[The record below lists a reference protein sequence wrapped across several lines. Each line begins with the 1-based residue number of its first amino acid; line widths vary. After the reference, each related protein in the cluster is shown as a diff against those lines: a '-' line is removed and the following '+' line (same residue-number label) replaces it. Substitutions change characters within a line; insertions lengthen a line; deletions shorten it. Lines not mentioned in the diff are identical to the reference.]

1 MAKYLICGGGI
12 SGLYSALL
20 LLDNRLAK
28 GSEIRIVEKS
38 WRIGGRIQTI
48 ENDGLTIEAGAG
60 RFSNSHQL
68 LINLIKR
75 YRLED
80 KIMRLN
86 NNKNLR
92 LILDKSIV
100 LPSIQQIQGLIHK
113 LIGIKLDESM
123 RYKTFEQL
131 CNEIFGLELTH
142 LYRTYFG
149 YDEEFYKRNAYD
161 GLVSMK
167 TEFGQEI
174 YYNILIGG
182 LSQIVEST
190 KKELEE
196 AGVSITLNLKL
207 VDWSENNAEFV
218 DFSGNKTSIEYS
230 KLILAM
236 DKHYLTGLPKLVL
249 RYSNVLNSVEPCQ
262 LMRVYAKF
270 PINPDT
276 KIVWFHGLS
285 KTSTNSS
292 IRSFIPI
299 NEVTGL
305 CMISYSD
312 GNIAKEWQDLA
323 ILGDLEHYVMK
334 YIREMYPEKEIPE
347 PEWIK
352 HYFWHNG
359 CYFYI
364 PYVVSSQII
373 QQIVQP
379 FDNIFICGEC
389 YSGIQGWIE
398 GALDSSIQ
406 VIDLIKNNS
415 KKDEKEYTMAEV
427 AASDS
432 LTVIDGNVY
441 NLLKNNWIDRHPG
454 GEIIKKA
461 IGKDATAMFTYINH
475 PKYAKDILE
484 ELFVGILKESD

>member
-1 MAKYLICGGGI
+1 
-12 SGLYSALL
+12 
-20 LLDNRLAK
+20 
-28 GSEIRIVEKS
+28 
-38 WRIGGRIQTI
+38 
-48 ENDGLTIEAGAG
+48 
-60 RFSNSHQL
+60 
-68 LINLIKR
+68 
-75 YRLED
+75 
-80 KIMRLN
+80 
-86 NNKNLR
+86 
-92 LILDKSIV
+92 
-100 LPSIQQIQGLIHK
+100 
-113 LIGIKLDESM
+113 M

-142 LYRTYFG
+142 LFRNYYG
-149 YDEEFYKRNAYD
+149 YDDEFYTRNAYD
-161 GLVSMK
+161 GLVAMK
-167 TEFGQEI
+167 TEFGQEY

-182 LSQIVEST
+182 LSQIVESI
-190 KKELEE
+190 KKELEK
-196 AGVSITLNLKL
+196 AGVIITLNLKL
-207 VDWSENNAEFV
+207 VDMSENNAEFV
-218 DFSGNKTSIEYS
+218 DFSGNTTSIEYS
-230 KLILAM
+230 KLILAL
-236 DKHYLTGLPKLVL
+236 DKHSLTGLSKLVL
-249 RYSNVLNSVEPCQ
+249 RYSNVLNSVEPCH
-262 LMRVYAKF
+262 LMRIYAKF

-299 NEVTGL
+299 NEETGL

-312 GNIAKEWQDLA
+312 GNIAKAWQDLA

-334 YIREMYPEKEIPE
+334 YIREMYPEKDIPE

-364 PYVVSSQII
+364 PYVDSSQII
-373 QQIVQP
+373 EQIIQP

-398 GALDSSIQ
+398 GALDSSIR
-406 VIDLIKNNS
+406 VVDLIKNNS
-415 KKDEKEYTMAEV
+415 KKDDKQYTMAEV

-441 NLLKNNWIDRHPG
+441 NLLKNDWIDRHPG

-461 IGKDATAMFTYINH
+461 IGKDATEMFTYINH

-484 ELFVGILKESD
+484 ELFVGIRKD